1 MERESLLSRQQ
12 KKKTLGCSHGMSW
25 LCEATSMEM
34 VTFHVFF
41 SAQNWVWLKFSV
53 QRRHPLA
60 IKHGNWQSPMNKGF
74 HMPYMGKSFELPMD
88 AFQMP
93 CRFTGGKKHR
103 GFVSPRP
110 MASPDIASS
119 SAWAAPNWRMSS
131 IWMGAFR
138 KSALMEELALIL
150 INSNGF

>member
-93 CRFTGGKKHR
+93 CRFTGGKKT
-103 GFVSPRP
+103 PRLCF
-110 MASPDIASS
+110 SQTHGIARYRKQF
-119 SAWAAPNWRMSS
+119 RMSS
-131 IWMGAFR
+131 AQLEDVIHLDGCLS
-138 KSALMEELALIL
+138 KMEELALML

>member
-93 CRFTGGKKHR
+93 CRFTGGKKNTAALFLPDPWHR
-103 GFVSPRP
+103 QISQAVPHEQRP
-110 MASPDIASS
+110 IGGCHPFG
-119 SAWAAPNWRMSS
+119 WVPFEKRHWWRS
-131 IWMGAFR
+131 WHWF
-138 KSALMEELALIL
+138 
-150 INSNGF
+150 